1 MKMFSLHVIIA
12 LSAIVLGGC
21 YSMDVGSNSALR
33 NSELVE
39 GVDKP
44 VEHVL
49 ISNYGWYLF
58 NCIPL
63 VCGNSAPDGKFPWKF
78 FDDQV
83 NPILLHDRMMSYANS
98 KGANVKSLMF
108 TRDERVF
115 FDVPGTEIPCP
126 IPFFVCYQ
134 EMQLSA
140 VLVRPG
146 RKKNLDQDGKDVS
159 K

>member
-1 MKMFSLHVIIA
+1 MKKLA
-12 LSAIVLGGC
+12 LPIVFLLAIMLGGC
-21 YSMDVGSNSALR
+21 YSMDVGTNAALQ

-63 VCGNSAPDGKFPWKF
+63 VCGNATPGESFPWKF
-78 FDDQV
+78 FTDQV
-83 NPILLHDRMMSYANS
+83 NPILLHDRLMTYANS
-98 KGANVKSLMF
+98 KDANVKNIVFS
-108 TRDERVF
+108 RDERVF

-126 IPFFVCYQ
+126 LPFLVCYQ
-134 EMQLSA
+134 EIQLSG
-140 VLVRPG
+140 VLVKPCG
-146 RKKNLDQDGKDVS
+146 HIKSGDNGKGGS

>member
-1 MKMFSLHVIIA
+1 MKILTLPIVV
-12 LSAIVLGGC
+12 LLAIMLGGC
-21 YSMDVGSNSALR
+21 YSMDVGTNAALQ

-44 VEHVL
+44 IEHVL

-63 VCGNSAPDGKFPWKF
+63 VCGNATRGESFPWKF
-78 FDDQV
+78 FTDQV
-83 NPILLHDRMMSYANS
+83 NPILLHDRLMTYANS
-98 KGANVKSLMF
+98 KDANVKNIVFS
-108 TRDERVF
+108 RDERVF

-126 IPFFVCYQ
+126 LPFLVCYQ
-134 EMQLSA
+134 EIQLSG
-140 VLVRPG
+140 VLVKPCG
-146 RKKNLDQDGKDVS
+146 HIKSGDNGKGGS

>member
-1 MKMFSLHVIIA
+1 
-12 LSAIVLGGC
+12 
-21 YSMDVGSNSALR
+21 
-33 NSELVE
+33 
-39 GVDKP
+39 
-44 VEHVL
+44 
-49 ISNYGWYLF
+49 
-58 NCIPL
+58 
-63 VCGNSAPDGKFPWKF
+63 
-78 FDDQV
+78 
-83 NPILLHDRMMSYANS
+83 MMSYANS
-98 KGANVKSLMF
+98 KGANVKNLMF
-108 TRDERVF
+108 IRDERVF